1 MTKIYYILII
11 NLLLIVPSFF
21 YFYDSAM
28 LQWSFHLMSLC
39 ASRLFL
45 PLLLLYYLHIKGI
58 RWEWEFKYFIK
69 YYSGILLYLL
79 LSFMYFPTYLGDL
92 QFIDKNDW
100 FTVPAKLAVWTVCL
114 CVIFFNL
121 IWYKDEK
128 D

>member
-1 MTKIYYILII
+1 MRKGIYYILII
-11 NLLLIVPSFF
+11 NLILCIPTFF
-21 YFYDSAM
+21 YLDDAMKHWLLHLWSA
-28 LQWSFHLMSLC
+28 C

-45 PLLLLYYLHIKGI
+45 PIVLLWYLKTEGI
-58 RWEWEFKYFIK
+58 SWQWNWKHFMM

-92 QFIDKNDW
+92 RFIDKYDW
-100 FTVPAKLAVWTVCL
+100 FTVPAKLVVWSIAL